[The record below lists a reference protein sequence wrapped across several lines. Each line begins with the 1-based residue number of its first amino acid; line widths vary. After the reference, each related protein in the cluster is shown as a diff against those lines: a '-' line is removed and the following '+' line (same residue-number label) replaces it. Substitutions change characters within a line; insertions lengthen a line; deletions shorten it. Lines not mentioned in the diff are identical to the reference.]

1 MEEPS
6 GANMPPTAPR
16 YTPRRAPLTIS
27 LLSLLLATACVG
39 IVPVPA
45 PSGRSA
51 PPPASGHGAEPSS
64 LARAVASLVNEE
76 RRRAGLSP
84 LATDAR
90 LTRAAQLQADQMA
103 ETRRVEH
110 HLPGTRYPTLDARIA
125 AVSYDYALLAE
136 NLASGQSDAA
146 AVVRDWMRSPGH
158 RSNILDRGATATGVG
173 VATDRSGVRYWSQ
186 LFAAPR

>member
-1 MEEPS
+1 MK
-6 GANMPPTAPR
+6 PTVLP
-16 YTPRRAPLTIS
+16 YTPRRVPLAM
-27 LLSLLLATACVG
+27 SLLLAACAG

-51 PPPASGHGAEPSS
+51 PTVPASGGAEPSS

-110 HLPGTRYPTLDARIA
+110 DLPGTRYPTLDARIA

-136 NLASGQSDAA
+136 NLASGQADAA
-146 AVVRDWMRSPGH
+146 SVVRDWMRSPGH
-158 RSNILDRGATATGVG
+158 RTNLLDRGATATGVG